1 MKAWWSMSQRPD
13 RVFGEALLLHD
24 PLHAFVPG
32 PRCTVAGAAAGPL
45 AGMTFAVKDLIDVA
59 GWPTGA
65 GNPDWERTHP
75 VPTRHAWVVERLLT
89 AGASII
95 GKTVPDEISFGIL
108 GENPFYG
115 APRNPAAPDRLPG
128 GSSSGSASV
137 VGAGLCAFAL
147 GTDTAGSVRVPAS
160 FCGLF
165 GIRPTH
171 GRLEVRGVTAQA
183 PSADTLGWL
192 ARDAATFAHV
202 GEILFGE
209 PVPAILP
216 DKVLIATDAF
226 ALADPDVAEAL
237 SPMLERLTRLIG
249 RRRDEIL
256 APKGLS
262 AWSVAQGCL
271 QDSEAWQ
278 SFGPWL
284 EACNPRLQFS
294 VARELALASRITED
308 DRARAALTRQE
319 VRARLGMLLEPGTV
333 ICLPTTPT
341 PAPMRGL
348 PTSSLAA
355 LQDRIMCL
363 TCPAGLTGSP
373 QVNLPGA
380 LVSGAPVGLS
390 AIGGRGTDAA
400 LLALA
405 RAFGS

>member
-1 MKAWWSMSQRPD
+1 MSQRPD
-13 RVFGEALLLHD
+13 RVFGEALPSHD
-24 PLHAFVPG
+24 PLNAFVPG
-32 PRCTVAGAAAGPL
+32 PRCTVAGAEAGPL

-75 VPTRHAWVVERLLT
+75 VPTRHAWVVERLLA

-108 GENPFYG
+108 GKNPFYG
-115 APRNPAAPDRLPG
+115 TPRNPAAPDRLPG

-137 VGAGLCAFAL
+137 VGAGLCTFAL

-171 GRLEVRGVTAQA
+171 GRLDVRGITAQS

-209 PVPAILP
+209 PVPVTLP
-216 DKVLIATDAF
+216 DTVLVAVDTFAF
-226 ALADPDVAEAL
+226 ADPDVTEAL
-237 SPMLERLTRLIG
+237 CPMLERLTRLIG
-249 RRRDEIL
+249 RRRDEFL
-256 APKGLS
+256 APEGLS

-271 QDSEAWQ
+271 QDNEAWR

-308 DRARAALTRQE
+308 DCARAALTRE
-319 VRARLGMLLEPGTV
+319 EARTRLGVLLKPGTV
-333 ICLPTTPT
+333 ICLPTTPF
-341 PAPMRGL
+341 PAPARGL
-348 PTSSLAA
+348 PMSQLTV
-355 LQDRIMCL
+355 LQDRIMSL
-363 TCPAGLTGSP
+363 TCLAGLTGVP
-373 QVNLPGA
+373 QVSLPGA
-380 LVSGAPVGLS
+380 QVGGVPVGLS
-390 AIGGRGTDAA
+390 VVGGRGTDMA
-400 LLALA
+400 LLAMA
-405 RAFGS
+405 RAFGN